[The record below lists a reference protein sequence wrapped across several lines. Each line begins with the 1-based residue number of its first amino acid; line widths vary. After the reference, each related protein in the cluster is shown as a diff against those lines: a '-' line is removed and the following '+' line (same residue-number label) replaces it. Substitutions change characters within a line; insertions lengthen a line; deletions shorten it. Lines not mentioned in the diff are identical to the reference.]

1 MKKNLQKVHIMAIE
15 SLFGGTPRCTVNK
28 DIFTICLHCTNPCIQ
43 KYRDQSRKEKVHR
56 VLMFVNVSLPIDK
69 DKDVEKIAL
78 YIDSESRFIG
88 DSG

>member
-1 MKKNLQKVHIMAIE
+1 MFA
-15 SLFGGTPRCTVNK
+15 
-28 DIFTICLHCTNPCIQ
+28 LHKPCIQ

-56 VLMFVNVSLPIDK
+56 VLMFINVSLPIDK

-88 DSG
+88 DSGDHI